1 METNEAK
8 PHEEQNINE
17 KEEEDSSFP
26 FPRAR
31 VVRLMRRS
39 ITDGKQIRSEVKD
52 ALNIWLGNL
61 VAKLSREMNNS
72 PYGSIGMSDFQ
83 RATGPFDQIA
93 NLVKD
98 EERLHLSLEKL
109 KVDADQV
116 QRDMRRFFDQIKGK
130 EE

>member
-1 METNEAK
+1 METHKKVPEERQQNEDA
-8 PHEEQNINE
+8 
-17 KEEEDSSFP
+17 EDESLP

-31 VVRLMRRS
+31 VVRLMRAS

-52 ALNIWLGNL
+52 SMNLWLGNI
-61 VAKLSREMNNS
+61 VAKVAREMDTS
-72 PYGSIGMSDFQ
+72 PYGSIGLADFQ

-98 EERLHLSLEKL
+98 EERLYLSLEKL

-130 EE
+130 DSE

>member
-1 METNEAK
+1 METPEKK
-8 PHEEQNINE
+8 PVEEQIDENE
-17 KEEEDSSFP
+17 DDESMP

-31 VVRLMRRS
+31 VVRLLRAS
-39 ITDGKQIRSEVKD
+39 ITEGKQIRSEVKD
-52 ALNIWLGNL
+52 SMNLWLGNI
-61 VAKLSREMNNS
+61 VAKVAQEMDNS
-72 PYGSIGMSDFQ
+72 PYGSIGLADFQ

-98 EERLHLSLEKL
+98 EERLYLSLEKL

-130 EE
+130 DSE

>member
-1 METNEAK
+1 MVTDKSNPEK
-8 PHEEQNINE
+8 RQNIDENE
-17 KEEEDSSFP
+17 DDESFP

-52 ALNIWLGNL
+52 ALNIWLGNV

-72 PYGSIGMSDFQ
+72 PYGSIGLADFQ

>member
-1 METNEAK
+1 METNKAK
-8 PHEEQNINE
+8 PHEKQNIDEN
-17 KEEEDSSFP
+17 EEDSGLP

-31 VVRLMRRS
+31 VLRLMRRS

>member
-1 METNEAK
+1 MA
-8 PHEEQNINE
+8 
-17 KEEEDSSFP
+17 
-26 FPRAR
+26 
-31 VVRLMRRS
+31 
-39 ITDGKQIRSEVKD
+39 
-52 ALNIWLGNL
+52 
-61 VAKLSREMNNS
+61 
-72 PYGSIGMSDFQ
+72 DFQ

>member
-1 METNEAK
+1 MENHEK
-8 PHEEQNINE
+8 MPEEEQLT
-17 KEEEDSSFP
+17 EDADDESLP

-31 VVRLMRRS
+31 VVRLMRAS

-52 ALNIWLGNL
+52 SLNLWLGNL
-61 VAKLSREMNNS
+61 VAKVAREMDNS
-72 PYGSIGMSDFQ
+72 PYGSIGLADFQ
-83 RATGPFDQIA
+83 RATAPFDQIA

-116 QRDMRRFFDQIKGK
+116 QRDMRRFFTQIKG
-130 EE
+130 EESE